1 MQEKMLTGA
10 PVKTL
15 LFFSLPIL
23 AGNLLQQLYSVI
35 DAVIVGHFVSSNAL
49 GAIGCTMPI
58 VFMVTCISFGLS
70 SGSSILIGQATGANA
85 HGGDNGKIPT
95 LSWTSLFYSLAVALL
110 LALICIPTTGSFVR
124 LVDMPVDL
132 QADSILYLTI

>member
-1 MQEKMLTGA
+1 
-10 PVKTL
+10 
-15 LFFSLPIL
+15 
-23 AGNLLQQLYSVI
+23 
-35 DAVIVGHFVSSNAL
+35 
-49 GAIGCTMPI
+49 MPI
-58 VFMVTCISFGLS
+58 VFMVTCIAFGLS

-124 LVDMPVDL
+124 LVDTPVDL
-132 QADSILYLTI
+132 QADSILYLTIYFFVFHLSLALQ